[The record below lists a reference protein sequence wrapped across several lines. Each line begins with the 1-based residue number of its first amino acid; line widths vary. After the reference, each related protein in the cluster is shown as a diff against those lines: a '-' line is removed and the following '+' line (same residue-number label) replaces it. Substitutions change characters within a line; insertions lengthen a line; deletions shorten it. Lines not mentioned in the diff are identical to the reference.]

1 MSDLWTQ
8 VERIFD
14 LPGEMARFFGVFD
27 SWVDGL
33 AFPEAT
39 SRRINIELNS
49 RFGLNLGFCE

>member
-27 SWVDGL
+27 SWVDGWHFQKL
-33 AFPEAT
+33 LKEAFN
-39 SRRINIELNS
+39 INLVLHSLLVLN
-49 RFGLNLGFCE
+49 F